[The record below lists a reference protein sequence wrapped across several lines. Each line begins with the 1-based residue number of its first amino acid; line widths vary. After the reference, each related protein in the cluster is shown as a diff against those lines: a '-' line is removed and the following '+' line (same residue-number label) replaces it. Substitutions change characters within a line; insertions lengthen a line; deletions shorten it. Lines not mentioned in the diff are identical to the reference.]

1 MRGKYKYLI
10 FFAVLIGVFAIGIVE
25 TEKKNLRVKSENTT
39 ADFSELQAQNINL
52 QKDDTYK
59 YVAIGNSVT
68 IHDKNELWPGN
79 WGMAATAPEKD
90 YVHVLSRL
98 IEQDTGQQVETTVL
112 SCKEWEL
119 SAEREN
125 MLSEFKDI
133 PEDADLITIQ
143 TGENVTLNME
153 EIKKDYRILFN
164 FIRLKAPDA
173 QILVLGEILW
183 PNPEI
188 EQAKQNFCTECNMK
202 FINMDEFLNGYDM
215 YKSYLGENIVGEDG
229 STYTITNEAVAA
241 HPNDTGMQKIAEI
254 IHENIDISYRLPYV
268 YVLPYDENYPAGTVL
283 E

>member
-10 FFAVLIGVFAIGIVE
+10 FFAVLIGVFAIGIVG
-25 TEKKNLRVKSENTT
+25 TEKKNLRAESENTT

-98 IEQDTGQQVETTVL
+98 IEQDTAQQVETTVL

-125 MLSEFKDI
+125 MLSEFESI

-153 EIKKDYRILFN
+153 EIEKDYRILFN

-188 EQAKQNFCTECNMK
+188 EQAKQNFCAECNMK

-229 STYTITNEAVAA
+229 SIYTITNDAVAA
-241 HPNDTGMQKIAEI
+241 HPNDAGMQKIAEI
-254 IHENIDISYRLPYV
+254 IYENINISYRLPYV
-268 YVLPYDENYPAGTVL
+268 LPYDKNYPTGAL
-283 E
+283 SE